1 MLPPRDAEADTS
13 LAGSGDRGP
22 MIRMACHPASRA
34 RTRITF
40 SPQGVACEHRKV
52 RFRAIPN
59 HQRRTQM
66 RKTLTIALVTAG
78 LSTAVAVEAATPYN
92 TLSGA
97 APLVIGHRGA
107 SGYRPEHTL
116 EAYTLAI
123 QQGANYIEPDLVMTK
138 DGELLARHEPMLARV
153 NLNPDGTIA
162 RDTLGNVVLN
172 RTDTSTNVWMQTKY
186 ADRLTVKT
194 LDGVKVGGWFAE
206 DFTAA
211 EIRADI
217 RAQER
222 LRDLRVANNSHND
235 QYVIPTLQEVI
246 DLAKAKSIETG
257 RTIGIYFLAHTQANG
272 LTRMEDRLVE
282 ILHANYGNTS
292 NAPVFIQ
299 SFEVSNLQYLNGK
312 TDIQIAQLLNG
323 GGQPYDFTV
332 SGDTRTYANLATATG
347 LDFIDDY
354 ADGVGANKGLM
365 IPTVGGVLGSPTT
378 LIDDAHARGLIV
390 HGWTF
395 RAENIFL
402 PSEFDVG
409 TDPAAL
415 GDAQGEMRAFLAL
428 GMDGFFTDHPDIG
441 VAAVASIPE
450 PGTWA
455 MMAGGL
461 ALLGFASRRQ
471 VRR

>member
-1 MLPPRDAEADTS
+1 ME
-13 LAGSGDRGP
+13 
-22 MIRMACHPASRA
+22 
-34 RTRITF
+34 ITF
-40 SPQGVACEHRKV
+40 SRHGVAGV
-52 RFRAIPN
+52 RLRARLHAIPI
-59 HQRRTQM
+59 HHRRTPM
-66 RKTLTIALVTAG
+66 RKTLTIALAVAG
-78 LSTAVAVEAATPYN
+78 LSTAFVVEAATPYN

-123 QQGANYIEPDLVMTK
+123 EQGANYIEPDLVMTK

-162 RDTLGNVVLN
+162 RDASSNPILH
-172 RTDTSTNVWMQTKY
+172 RTDSSTNVWMQAKY

-222 LRDLRVANNSHND
+222 LRDLRVANNAYND

-257 RTIGIYFLAHTQANG
+257 RTIGIYPETKHPTYFLAHTQANG

-282 ILHANYGNTS
+282 ILHANYGNATS
-292 NAPVFIQ
+292 APVIIQ
-299 SFEVSNLQYLNGK
+299 SFEVSNLQYLNGQ

-332 SGDTRTYANLATATG
+332 AGDTRTYANLATAAG

-354 ADGVGANKGLM
+354 ADGIGANKALM

-402 PSEFDVG
+402 PGEFRVG
-409 TDPAAL
+409 SDLAAL

-461 ALLGFASRRQ
+461 ALLGFASRRS